1 MILSPRAGTGFRMS
15 ADRLCCW
22 KSGEEG
28 VITEILGASTL
39 SARLQELG
47 VVPGAWVKMVQHG
60 CPMLV
65 QVGESR
71 ICLRRDD
78 AKLIGAQVVASVS
91 SEPAAAVH

>member
-1 MILSPRAGTGFRMS
+1 MS

-28 VITEILGASTL
+28 VITEVLGTSTL
-39 SARLQELG
+39 SSRLQELG

-65 QVGESR
+65 QINNSR
-71 ICLRRDD
+71 ICLRRED
-78 AKLIGAQVVASVS
+78 AKQIGAQVVASASPVVTGV
-91 SEPAAAVH
+91 EKFAPVAH